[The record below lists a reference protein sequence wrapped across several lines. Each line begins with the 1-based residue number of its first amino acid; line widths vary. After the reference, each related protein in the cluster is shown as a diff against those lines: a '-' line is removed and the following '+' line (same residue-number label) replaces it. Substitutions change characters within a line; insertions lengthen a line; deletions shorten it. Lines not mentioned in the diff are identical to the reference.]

1 MPDTADML
9 TPADPR
15 DLAVSIALAL
25 KSGSRLARVQ
35 SAEVLATVVA
45 ERIVQKLERDGF
57 VVMKRP
63 PAVGRAALGRGFQG

>member
-1 MPDTADML
+1 MPEADDKL

-15 DLAVSIALAL
+15 DLFVSIALAL
-25 KSGSRLARVQ
+25 TSGSRLARVQ

-45 ERIVQKLERDGF
+45 ERMVEELGRAGF

-63 PAVGRAALGRGFQG
+63 PEIGGAALGRGFEG

>member
-1 MPDTADML
+1 MSEADDKL

-25 KSGSRLARVQ
+25 TSGSRLARVQ

-45 ERIVQKLERDGF
+45 ERIVEELGRAGF

-63 PAVGRAALGRGFQG
+63 PEIGGAALGRGFEG